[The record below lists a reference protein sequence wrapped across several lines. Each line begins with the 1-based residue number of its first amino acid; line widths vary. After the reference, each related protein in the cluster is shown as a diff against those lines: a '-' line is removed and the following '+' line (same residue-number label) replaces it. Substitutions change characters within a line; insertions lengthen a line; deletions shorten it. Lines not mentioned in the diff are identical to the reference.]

1 MDCRDRDDFFH
12 ERKRKR
18 SASRDTRR
26 DSRGDR
32 VEDEHDDFIDR
43 KRNRPKFPGPFELYP
58 EDYSLDRNTGYFL
71 EEFTGFFHCPK
82 SKLYYHPKSCQY
94 FSFDVDEDKYMD
106 VESDYGSVKMK
117 LEQVTAPSTDLG
129 DDIVVQALQGTK
141 KSAVVK
147 NKISITIKKQAPKKT
162 KKVSRKQKETGSIQK
177 VKAVTKESQQQKLHN
192 VDIQKWSKVK
202 EVEESSSHSDIVN
215 LTKVGKTK
223 SGLPIC
229 MVCKRKFKDFAQ
241 CKKHFQFSELHKF
254 NIGKRVKAQDKF
266 YQDRALTR
274 RIMYEDQ
281 SQGMGPILNSEDMQ
295 NVMAPSLDQARV
307 AETEKIKPED
317 TLGTSNVGNKLLQK
331 IGWKGGSLGKKTM
344 CDGKDEASRL
354 RQDWDRIEK
363 AAKS

>member
-12 ERKRKR
+12 ERKRR
-18 SASRDTRR
+18 RGASRDTRR

-32 VEDEHDDFIDR
+32 AEDDPDDYIAR

-58 EDYSLDRNTGYFL
+58 EDYALDRNTGYFL

-82 SKLYYHPKSCQY
+82 SKLYYHPKSSQY

-106 VESDYGSVKMK
+106 VEGDYGSVKMK
-117 LEQVTAPSTDLG
+117 FEQVTAPGTDLG

-141 KSAVVK
+141 KPAVVK

-162 KKVSRKQKETGSIQK
+162 KKMNRKQKETGSTQK

-223 SGLPIC
+223 SGLPVC

-241 CKKHFQFSELHKF
+241 CKNHFQFSELHKF
-254 NIGKRVKAQDKF
+254 NLGKRVQAQDTI
-266 YQDRALTR
+266 YQDRAHSR

-281 SQGMGPILNSEDMQ
+281 SQGMVPIINSEDMQ

-307 AETEKIKPED
+307 AETEKINPDE
-317 TLGTSNVGNKLLQK
+317 TLGTLNVGNKLLQK
-331 IGWKGGSLGKKTM
+331 IGWKGGSLGKKTLP
-344 CDGKDEASRL
+344 DGKDESIRL